1 MHTFDISTAAP
12 EKPGFPAVQNQT
24 MSTKTI
30 MGELQ
35 PNLPQLLDLSWPDGQ
50 LWSAYDFDG
59 IHVGRVALNTA
70 AQDGLR
76 RLSNGTVWVSIRAFD
91 QNDNEILFSK
101 NPINLRAIVRN
112 DMIQSFLDADQVVP
126 LPKGPDYAFRKAHHW
141 TVEFSVEEVEL
152 LGGESLTLKVTAV
165 AQ

>member
-1 MHTFDISTAAP
+1 
-12 EKPGFPAVQNQT
+12 

-30 MGELQ
+30 VGELQ
-35 PNLPQLLDLSWPDGQ
+35 PNLPQLLDLSWSEGQ

-59 IHVGRVALNTA
+59 IHVGRVTLTTT

-76 RLSNGTVWVSIRAFD
+76 RLSNGTVWISIRAFD
-91 QNDNEILFSK
+91 QNDNEVLFSK

-112 DMIQSFLDADQVVP
+112 DMIQPFLDAEQVVP
-126 LPKGPDYAFRKAHHW
+126 LPNGPDYAFRKAHHW

-152 LGGESLTLKVTAV
+152 LADETLTIKVTAV